1 MRQVLIVDDEAS
13 IRNGLPMIIDWESL
27 GYQIIDSAENG
38 EVGLEKIR
46 ALKPDVVIADIKMPG
61 KNGLEMVQAAIAEG
75 LLFYAIIL
83 SGYSDFEYAKQ
94 ALQLGAVTYLLK
106 PIDEEELIDI
116 LTKIDQKAKTD
127 HQKNQKNQLMDKLF
141 GGDKTGVKQ
150 AQFIKLLRVPEEA
163 NGRKLFEKLSE
174 QVTQAIP
181 LIHRH
186 HQYLVL
192 LNEERFPDEE
202 IDKWCCK
209 LMKTEEVLISRWFL
223 AQDNLKSLMVDIQ
236 TLSKLIFLYPN
247 QVISHHVLETDH
259 EGQNRL
265 QIREEL
271 VTALLTNQPLQAL
284 ITDYYQSF
292 YQSLALEEEIKWQIN
307 GDIEWMHHQIQEKVA
322 LDVEWSADELHQQ
335 IFLAQTFPMLQA
347 VISEKLKQ
355 WQATIASNLNQI
367 DIINELIQYTKKHYK
382 EDLTLKN
389 IGEHFNYNSAYLGKK
404 FRRETG
410 MNYLAFL
417 DKVRMEKA
425 VEILRHSNLMVYEVA
440 ELVGYS
446 NVDYFYKKFK
456 QYHHV
461 SPNEF
466 RKNE

>member
-1 MRQVLIVDDEAS
+1 MRKVLIVDDEAS
-13 IRNGLPMIIDWESL
+13 IRNGLPLIIDWEKL
-27 GYQIIDSAENG
+27 GYLIVDSAENG
-38 EVGLEKIR
+38 AVGLEKIR
-46 ALKPDVVIADIKMPG
+46 TLRPDVVIADIRMPG
-61 KNGLEMVQAAIAEG
+61 KNGLEMVEAALKEG

-106 PIDEEELIDI
+106 PIDEEELIAI
-116 LTKIDQKAKTD
+116 LTKIDQKAKMD

-141 GGDKTGVKQ
+141 GGDKYGIKE
-150 AQFIKLLRVPEEA
+150 AQFIKLLRLSEEA
-163 NGRKLFEKLSE
+163 NVQKVCAKLSE
-174 QVTQAIP
+174 HVSQVLP

-186 HQYLVL
+186 YQYLVL
-192 LNEERFPDEE
+192 LNKERFPDEE
-202 IDKWCCK
+202 IDKWCRK
-209 LMKTEEVLISRWFL
+209 WMNGEEVLVSRWFA
-223 AQDNLKSLMVDIQ
+223 AQENLKPLMVDIQ
-236 TLSKLIFLYPN
+236 TLSKMIFLYPN
-247 QVISHHVLETDH
+247 QVISHHVLDGEHDS
-259 EGQNRL
+259 QDRL
-265 QIREEL
+265 QMREQL
-271 VTALLTNQPLQAL
+271 VTTLLSNQPLREPL
-284 ITDYYQSF
+284 SIYFQSF
-292 YQSLALEEEIKWQIN
+292 YQSLTLEEEIKWQIN
-307 GDIEWMHHQIQEKVA
+307 GDIEWIQHQIHEKVA
-322 LDVEWSADELHQQ
+322 LEVDWSAEAIHQQ

-347 VISEKLKQ
+347 VISEKLNGLQ
-355 WQATIASNLNQI
+355 GTIARNLHQV
-367 DIINELIQYTKKHYK
+367 DIIDELIQYTKKHYR

-389 IGEHFNYNSAYLGKK
+389 IGEQFNYNSAYLGKK
-404 FRRETG
+404 FRKDTG

-425 VEILRHSNLMVYEVA
+425 VEILRHSHLMVYEVA